1 MPSSLSLFEIRLTLL
16 RLGIKQL
23 LVTGQENILDFYS
36 AWNLQEARRSGSNIP
51 PNCMDPSLLQYGQIG
66 GLGNQIKRIS
76 HSCATNQILFIQ
88 YDDLCRQPAESYTRI
103 LEWLGLE
110 QDGFDKFS
118 RVNENRQFKSLN
130 LILFWQRNETM
141 QSIRK
146 AIRNIVGEKTYGQI
160 RDRVLPLIT
169 TPDATQTLSI
179 ENRAEI
185 LDFFANDIQQ
195 LTEFFNENFS
205 HWK

>member
-1 MPSSLSLFEIRLTLL
+1 MVLINFP
-16 RLGIKQL
+16 
-23 LVTGQENILDFYS
+23 
-36 AWNLQEARRSGSNIP
+36 
-51 PNCMDPSLLQYGQIG
+51 
-66 GLGNQIKRIS
+66 
-76 HSCATNQILFIQ
+76 
-88 YDDLCRQPAESYTRI
+88 ESTKT
-103 LEWLGLE
+103 
-110 QDGFDKFS
+110 DS
-118 RVNENRQFKSLN
+118 FKSLN